1 MTAYIVFVTAV
12 PPTGTVLPDPTPVW
26 AVIKEASSASEAVSA
41 VIALGS
47 LPSNDELH
55 ASDLSTESTE
65 HFVVTHDVTVNPKST
80 TPPSEPP
87 SGRHI
92 ASVNPNTGP
101 EAGGTEITL
110 SGGGFTNIGGVRFEG
125 GGNTGWAPSF
135 EVIDDSTMTCLTPTG
150 TGVVDV
156 IAFNGDPGDAVL
168 QGGFTYG

>member
-1 MTAYIVFVTAV
+1 MPTYVVFVINAPAAEGV
-12 PPTGTVLPDPTPVW
+12 ALPDPTPVW
-26 AVIKEASSASEAVSA
+26 AVLKQGDTPDEAVEA
-41 VIALGS
+41 VIATGT
-47 LPSNDELH
+47 LPAHGEIH
-55 ASDLSTESTE
+55 ACDTSTEATE
-65 HFVVTHDVTVNPKST
+65 HFTVETAVTVTQKP
-80 TPPSEPP
+80 PP

-135 EVIDDSTMTCLTPTG
+135 EVIDDNTMTCLTPTG

-156 IAFNGDPGDAVL
+156 IAFNGDPGDATL
-168 QGGFTYG
+168 AGGFTYG